1 MSHEEWLLHQHFEN
15 VVYLIDY
22 VENRLWSQDC
32 EMAEKVHGPL
42 VDLGKYISR
51 ELEKTQH

>member
-1 MSHEEWLLHQHFEN
+1 MSHEEWLLHQYFEN

-42 VDLGKYISR
+42 VDFGKYISH
-51 ELEKTQH
+51 ELEKMQH